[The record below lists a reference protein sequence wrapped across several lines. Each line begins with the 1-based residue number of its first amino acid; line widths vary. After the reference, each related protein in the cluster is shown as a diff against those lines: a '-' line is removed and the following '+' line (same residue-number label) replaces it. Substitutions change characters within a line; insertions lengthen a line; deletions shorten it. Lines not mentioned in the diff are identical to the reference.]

1 MGTASLW
8 MVSTMMGDAEVAASR
23 DRPRGRRM
31 AAVRGIWMGRQ
42 MDTDDEMQ
50 TAHSDQPRTMDLGID
65 DGDGEVGDVREE
77 DGESDEAD
85 VG

>member
-1 MGTASLW
+1 VGCGWADEW
-8 MVSTMMGDAEVAASR
+8 
-23 DRPRGRRM
+23 
-31 AAVRGIWMGRQ
+31 IQ
-42 MDTDDEMQ
+42 INEMQ

-65 DGDGEVGDVREE
+65 DGDGEVGGVREK